1 VNLCFTGVILNPRR
15 QQIPELVV
23 KRLHREIIENP
34 HGFYIYA
41 VNPEVYVRTLDID
54 EFKSLFSRV
63 LSQRPLAVH
72 FHFRYASVGVISV
85 ENVHGWRIGDYHVTH
100 NGSVLAYINER
111 ILCDSL
117 KLIMQ
122 VEFQEYLFNKQWS
135 ELYKYIVEKGFY
147 GVMFIVNRDFSEVY
161 AVSMGKS
168 VKYYQIE
175 EVTYATSGEL
185 LVGRELKSVRRE
197 NYINGVFQITH
208 NKAKILIQKEV

>member
-1 VNLCFTGVILNPRR
+1 V
-15 QQIPELVV
+15 
-23 KRLHREIIENP
+23 
-34 HGFYIYA
+34 
-41 VNPEVYVRTLDID
+41 
-54 EFKSLFSRV
+54 
-63 LSQRPLAVH
+63 
-72 FHFRYASVGVISV
+72 
-85 ENVHGWRIGDYHVTH
+85 W
-100 NGSVLAYINER
+100 AYINER